1 MPILIFYHGKTRI
14 FFLLFILFTHIT
26 FYIFKGGGFFMK
38 FANIFIFSNLKKIY
52 YFFDKLS

>member
-38 FANIFIFSNLKKIY
+38 FANIFIFSNLKKNLL
-52 YFFDKLS
+52 FFR